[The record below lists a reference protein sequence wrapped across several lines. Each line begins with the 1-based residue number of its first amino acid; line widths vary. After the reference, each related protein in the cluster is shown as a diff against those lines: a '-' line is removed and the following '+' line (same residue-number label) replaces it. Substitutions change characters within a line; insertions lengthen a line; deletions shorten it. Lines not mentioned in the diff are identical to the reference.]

1 MQIEFFYNLPKL
13 LSTWSGLK
21 RLGSLFLQ
29 GLKKDSLLDDE
40 TGKPVPALDVFALSI
55 QCLKDKLMTMLN
67 NEGTGKHFL

>member
-1 MQIEFFYNLPKL
+1 MQVNFFNNVPKL
-13 LSTWSGLK
+13 LSTWSDAK
-21 RLGSLFLQ
+21 RLGSLLLQ
-29 GLKKDSLLDDE
+29 GLKKASLLDDE